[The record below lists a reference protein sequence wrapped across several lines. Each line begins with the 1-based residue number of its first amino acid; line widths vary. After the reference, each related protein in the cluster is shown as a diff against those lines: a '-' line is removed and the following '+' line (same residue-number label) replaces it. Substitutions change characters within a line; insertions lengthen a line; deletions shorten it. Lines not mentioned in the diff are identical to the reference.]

1 MHFSKNNNNNNLRL
15 LQFSP
20 QQNETHSG
28 ILPTSSLAC
37 LSPFLLAPNQDWRRN
52 NIRQVKLSCCLLF
65 KLLLRHFSSN
75 NSYLQ
80 SPQKQNN
87 LWKNKSSLDSL
98 IFLFFFLSLLPNF
111 IHVLFALLFSP
122 VQRWFLL
129 RVSILFLLFFLCCFQ
144 KTNMLWL
151 GGGSKG

>member
-52 NIRQVKLSCCLLF
+52 NIR
-65 KLLLRHFSSN
+65 
-75 NSYLQ
+75 
-80 SPQKQNN
+80 
-87 LWKNKSSLDSL
+87 
-98 IFLFFFLSLLPNF
+98 
-111 IHVLFALLFSP
+111 
-122 VQRWFLL
+122 
-129 RVSILFLLFFLCCFQ
+129 
-144 KTNMLWL
+144 
-151 GGGSKG
+151 